1 MTFRKHLFISYA
13 HLDNRALDEE
23 LPGWITYF
31 HRKLEIR
38 LGELLGKEP
47 VIWRDEKLTGNDNFS
62 DAIVSELEDVA
73 MLVTVVSPRYLE
85 SDWCKR
91 EFLAFCEAAEHNLG
105 LKLGTKFRVFKV
117 VKTPAPNPAGLPVLN
132 EMTGYEFFR
141 RESDGR
147 IREFNP
153 AFGRDRKLEFLQ
165 MVDDLAQDLA
175 RALNSLS
182 APVELGSPTGSTVYL
197 AEVGWDMKDSREAV
211 RRELQQRGHTV
222 MPLMPLP
229 PTRDC
234 ADRIR
239 EAMAQSSLSIHMA
252 GSERGFVPEE
262 ETRGLVDLQ
271 YDLAVESGLPR
282 VVWRPPGSEDEQ
294 RFSRFT
300 TDLDYL
306 QVNLEELKDEILRR
320 LEKPKEEPP
329 AEPAP
334 EAATAP
340 AEEGPT
346 RVYLLFHQ
354 VDEAAIDPVYTILAD
369 DLGYEVLCPVF
380 DGTEEERLKVHRD
393 NLRDCHGALIF
404 QGKAT
409 DGWVQ
414 GVWADVRSAAIHRS
428 NGPIPARAIL
438 FAEPETPA
446 KKRFRTKEGEV
457 LRPAGEIGAP
467 DLQPFVG
474 LLPP

>member
-1 MTFRKHLFISYA
+1 MAFRKHLFISYA
-13 HLDNRALDEE
+13 HLDNRALDED

-47 VIWRDEKLTGNDNFS
+47 VIWRDEKLTGHDNFS

-73 MLVTVVSPRYLE
+73 MLVSIVSPRYLE

-91 EFLAFCEAAEHNLG
+91 EFLAFCEAAAHNLG
-105 LKLGTKFRVFKV
+105 LRLGTKFRVFKV
-117 VKTPAPNPAGLPVLN
+117 VKTPAPTPPELPVLN
-132 EMTGYEFFR
+132 EMTGYEFYR

-153 AFGRDRKLEFLQ
+153 AFGRERKLEFLQ
-165 MVDDLAQDLA
+165 MVDDLAQDIA
-175 RALNSLS
+175 RALNSLT
-182 APVELGSPTGSTVYL
+182 APVEVGSGDGSTVFL
-197 AEVGWDMKDSREAV
+197 AEVGWDMKEARDAM
-211 RRELQQRGHTV
+211 RRELEMRGHTV

-234 ADRIR
+234 PDRIR
-239 EAMAQSSLSIHMA
+239 EALAQSALSVHIA
-252 GSERGFVPEE
+252 GGERGFVPEE

-271 YDLAVESGLPR
+271 YDLAVESAIPR
-282 VVWRPPGSEDEQ
+282 LVWRPPGSPEQ
-294 RFSRFT
+294 RFHRFLS
-300 TDLDYL
+300 DPNYL
-306 QVNLEELKDEILRR
+306 EVNLEELKDEVLRR
-320 LEKPKEEPP
+320 LEKPK
-329 AEPAP
+329 AEPETP
-334 EAATAP
+334 EPSPTAT

-354 VDEAAIDPVYTILAD
+354 VDEEAIDGVYTVLAD
-369 DLGYEVLCPVF
+369 DLGYEVLTPVF

-393 NLRDCHGALIF
+393 HLRDCHGAVVY

-409 DGWVQ
+409 DGWTQ
-414 GVWADVRSAAIHRS
+414 GVWADVRSAAIHRR
-428 NGPIPARAIL
+428 NGPIPAKAIL
-438 FAEPETPA
+438 MAPPETPS

-457 LRPAGEIGAP
+457 LRPPAEP
-467 DLQPFVG
+467 TTQDLQPFTC
-474 LLPP
+474 LLP

>member
-1 MTFRKHLFISYA
+1 MAFRKHLFISYA
-13 HLDNRALDEE
+13 HLDNRALDED

-73 MLVTVVSPRYLE
+73 MLVSVVSPRYLE

-91 EFLAFCEAAEHNLG
+91 EFLAFCEAAAHNLG
-105 LKLGTKFRVFKV
+105 LRLGTKFRVFKV
-117 VKTPAPNPAGLPVLN
+117 VKTPAPTPPELPVLN

-165 MVDDLAQDLA
+165 MVDDLAQDIA
-175 RALNSLS
+175 RALNSLT
-182 APVELGSPTGSTVYL
+182 APVEAGRADGSTVYL
-197 AEVGWDMKDSREAV
+197 AEVGWDMKEARDAM
-211 RRELQQRGHTV
+211 RRELEMRGHTV

-234 ADRIR
+234 PDRIR
-239 EAMAQSSLSIHMA
+239 EALAQSQLSVHIA
-252 GSERGFVPEE
+252 GGERGFVPED

-282 VVWRPPGSEDEQ
+282 LVWRPPADDER
-294 RFSRFT
+294 RFHRFLA
-300 TDLDYL
+300 DPNYL
-306 QVNLEELKDEILRR
+306 EVNLEELKDEVLRR
-320 LEKPKEEPP
+320 LEKP
-329 AEPAP
+329 AP
-334 EAATAP
+334 EPEPEPEPEAP
-340 AEEGPT
+340 LPQGDVGPT

-354 VDEAAIDPVYTILAD
+354 VDEEAIDGVFTALAD
-369 DLGYEVLCPVF
+369 DLGYEVLTPVF

-393 NLRDCHGALIF
+393 HLRDCHGALVY
-404 QGKAT
+404 QGKST
-409 DGWVQ
+409 DGWMQ
-414 GVWADVRSAAIHRS
+414 GVWADVRSAAILRR
-428 NGPIPARAIL
+428 NGPIPAKAIML
-438 FAEPETPA
+438 ASPETPS

-457 LRPAGEIGAP
+457 LRPAAEPTAQ
-467 DLQPFVG
+467 DLQPFTC
-474 LLPP
+474 LLP

>member
-13 HLDNRALDEE
+13 HLDNRALDED

-38 LGELLGKEP
+38 LGELLGREP

-73 MLVTVVSPRYLE
+73 MLVSVVSPRYLE

-91 EFLAFCEAAEHNLG
+91 EFLAFCQAAEHNLG
-105 LKLGTKFRVFKV
+105 LRLGTKFRVFKV
-117 VKTPAPNPAGLPVLN
+117 VKTPAPTPPELPVLN

-141 RESDGR
+141 RDADGK

-165 MVDDLAQDLA
+165 MVDDLAQDIA

-182 APVELGSPTGSTVYL
+182 APVEAGPGPGATVYL
-197 AEVGWDMKDSREAV
+197 AEVGWDMKEARESV
-211 RRELQQRGHTV
+211 RRELQQRGHAV

-234 ADRIR
+234 PDRIR
-239 EAMAQSSLSIHMA
+239 EALAQSCLSVHLA

-271 YDLAVESGLPR
+271 YDLARESGLPR
-282 VVWRPPGSEDEQ
+282 LVWRPPGAAPEA
-294 RFSRFT
+294 RFERFMA
-300 TDLDYL
+300 DPDYL
-306 QVNLEELKDEILRR
+306 EVNLEELKDEILRR
-320 LEKPKEEPP
+320 LEQPAAEPEPP
-329 AEPAP
+329 PPPPPSA
-334 EAATAP
+334 
-340 AEEGPT
+340 EGPT

-354 VDEAAIDPVYTILAD
+354 VDEEAIDGVYGVLAD
-369 DLGYEVLCPVF
+369 DLGYEVLCPAF

-404 QGKAT
+404 QGRAT
-409 DGWVQ
+409 DGWTQ

-428 NGPIPARAIL
+428 HGPIPARAL
-438 FAEPETPA
+438 LLAPPETPS

-457 LRPAGEIGAP
+457 LRPAGEVAAS
-467 DLQPFVG
+467 DLQAFAD
-474 LLPP
+474 LLA